1 MTRSSIWR
9 SRYAGREGSLDPAVL
24 FVYGLALTLVLFIDR
39 DALSLALIGVPN
51 AFIGFALGWRKYKVL
66 IALFLLGFAG
76 LAINALLLTNVGPAV
91 LVVGPLIV
99 RAGAVNTFV
108 TVGLRITGIAGVA
121 FLFVSLVD
129 PARTVRSLERE
140 LRLPKGVCF
149 ALAYALRLIN
159 LLSKDLREVQGARI
173 LRGYRSVPIT
183 PSDIKSVLTPLLS
196 VGYERA
202 LWVGIAAEL
211 RGFRLRSVSKE
222 PLRIG
227 WREAIVLT
235 LLALQIL
242 VALAGTLGYL
252 QLVATYTPH

>member
-1 MTRSSIWR
+1 V
-9 SRYAGREGSLDPAVL
+9 GREESLDPAVL
-24 FVYGLALTLVLFIDR
+24 FIYGLVLTLVLFVDR

-51 AFIGFALGWRKYKVL
+51 ALLGFALGWRKYKVL
-66 IALFLLGFAG
+66 IALFLVGFAG

-91 LVVGPLIV
+91 LVVGPLVV

-121 FLFVSLVD
+121 FLFVSLAD
-129 PARTVRSLERE
+129 PAQAVRSLERK

-149 ALAYALRLIN
+149 ALAYALRLIDLMN
-159 LLSKDLREVQGARI
+159 KDLREVQGVRV

-183 PSDIKSVLTPLLS
+183 PSDVKSVLTPLLS

-211 RGFRLRSVSKE
+211 RGFRLRKVSRE
-222 PLRIG
+222 PLRIE
-227 WREAIVLT
+227 WREAVVLT

-242 VALAGTLGYL
+242 IALAGTLGYL
-252 QLVATYTPH
+252 QRVITCTLH

>member
-1 MTRSSIWR
+1 MS
-9 SRYAGREGSLDPAVL
+9 REGPVDPAVL
-24 FVYGLALTLVLFIDR
+24 FIYGLVLTLVLFIDR

-51 AFIGFALGWRKYKVL
+51 AIVGFTLGWRKYKVL
-66 IALFLLGFAG
+66 IALFLVGFVG

-108 TVGLRITGIAGVA
+108 TIGLRITGIAGVA

-129 PARTVRSLERE
+129 PALTVRSLERE

-149 ALAYALRLIN
+149 ALAYALRLID
-159 LLSKDLREVQGARI
+159 LMSKDLREVQGVRV

-211 RGFRLRSVSKE
+211 RGFRLRKVGKE

-235 LLALQIL
+235 LLALQVLI
-242 VALAGTLGYL
+242 ALAGMLGYL
-252 QLVATYTPH
+252 QLVVPHTLH

>member
-1 MTRSSIWR
+1 MTRLSIWR
-9 SRYAGREGSLDPAVL
+9 SRYAGREESLDPAVL

-51 AFIGFALGWRKYKVL
+51 AFMGFALGWRKYKVL

-211 RGFRLRSVSKE
+211 RGFRLRNVSKE

-242 VALAGTLGYL
+242 IAIAGTLGYL

>member
-1 MTRSSIWR
+1 MS
-9 SRYAGREGSLDPAVL
+9 REGPLDPAVL
-24 FVYGLALTLVLFIDR
+24 FIYGLVLTLVLFIDR

-66 IALFLLGFAG
+66 IALFLIGFAG

-108 TVGLRITGIAGVA
+108 TIGLRITGIAGVA

-129 PARTVRSLERE
+129 PALTVRSLERE

-149 ALAYALRLIN
+149 ALAYALRLID
-159 LLSKDLREVQGARI
+159 LMSKDLREVQGVRT
-173 LRGYRSVPIT
+173 LRGYRSVPVT

-211 RGFRLRSVSKE
+211 RGFRLRKVSKE

-227 WREAIVLT
+227 WKEAIVLT
-235 LLALQIL
+235 LLASQIL
-242 VALAGTLGYL
+242 IALAGMLGYL
-252 QLVATYTPH
+252 QLYL

>member
-1 MTRSSIWR
+1 LTRLSTWR
-9 SRYAGREGSLDPAVL
+9 PRYVSREALVDPAVL
-24 FVYGLALTLVLFIDR
+24 FIYGLVLTLVLFIDR

-51 AFIGFALGWRKYKVL
+51 ALIGFVLGWRKYKVL
-66 IALFLLGFAG
+66 IALFLVGLVGLG
-76 LAINALLLTNVGPAV
+76 INALLLTNVGPAV
-91 LVVGPLIV
+91 LSVGPLVV

-129 PARTVRSLERE
+129 PALAVRSLERE

-149 ALAYALRLIN
+149 ALAYALRLID
-159 LLSKDLREVQGARI
+159 LMSKDLREVQGVRV

-183 PSDIKSVLTPLLS
+183 PSDIRSVLTPLLS

-211 RGFRLRSVSKE
+211 RGFRLRKVSKE

-227 WREAIVLT
+227 WREATVLT

-242 VALAGTLGYL
+242 TAIAGMLGYL
-252 QLVATYTPH
+252 VPYIPR